1 MKFIRLLLLCVF
13 FVPFSVRAADSS
25 FMMAAQL
32 LAAAKSADVQQVQAL
47 VNSGADV
54 NYVDSTGLSIVC
66 TALMN
71 NDVRAAQILQMY
83 GADASKCDIQIK
95 RFNNRNKPESSGG
108 LFGGLS
114 SAQSLT
120 LAAAGA
126 AVVAG
131 GLFLLTDVFDP
142 GNGNSVTGTG
152 GDRPTQGGGS
162 GGGGSAG
169 ATVMFTV
176 PYSPAYVGTDGKI
189 NQNSTVYIENLDG
202 WNPSAGGVRELDFNY
217 FRPKKQADNNFL
229 VDGINLPVQNYLLMM
244 HGYSAFANEYLG
256 QKIFRTDSTRIP
268 LNMVNDAGGGLPIAV
283 RLITDNGVNPTG
295 SAARGDGI
303 TYALST
309 AANADTFVVDKY
321 LNYANPVNGV
331 MGAENSAF
339 DLSGAGG
346 AMNPY
351 ASAYDSALGKIVAGW
366 AVDERAYGDFY
377 GFVPN
382 GQLGVFRTGGGQE
395 WIAVSN
401 PTSAES
407 IGTLIDGAD
416 GVQNVIDS
424 GDKIVVDG
432 VSYDVSL
439 ALSGTTVNRPTI
451 TVNGTVFTIA
461 QDSTL
466 LKGVCDSS
474 VSDCDGQSD
483 IAIYSDENGNYFLNK
498 TGGDNADDVFVI
510 DDGKLYTSKTLENAD
525 YKNFQA
531 LFLARASSPSN
542 YGVIANLSVLDSAR
556 DSDYLSV
563 ADMPALIAISGGN
576 AIDVFANQI
585 NLSYDKN
592 DSDSI
597 SQGDYANRLFNS
609 YNAQSPIMLMPA
621 GEFKFGVGQGAS
633 LQALDAT
640 FENYA
645 PLLYDSNLE
654 HNFMT
659 VVAVGHSD
667 GTQTADSID
676 LYGNGTGSS
685 YGKLYLSMW
694 TDNAGTVE
702 TDDDILYS
710 SRQCGVAGVGK
721 NGIDPWCFS
730 AAGANAEMATAAA
743 AGAVASV
750 KSAFD
755 YMSNK
760 EIFYLL
766 ALTADGY
773 LLGTNSDGTAFN
785 QDSLAAYL
793 RNMYS
798 LPPEYD
804 EADLSSKDY
813 LDAFAK
819 VYGYGLINLERAM
832 TPNHNIYYYDGNS
845 IVSAGGNAFW
855 RTATNTVFR
864 PSVALNLRGASVRAP
879 FFDVVES
886 FDGTM
891 SMPRVWQNE
900 FALGGA
906 DERGLYMGDVLG
918 NLKTRKTENKTLS
931 LGSLDM
937 SMAFSERA
945 YADNFG
951 GLDNL
956 ALTYRYDDWRFVAAY
971 QQKLTDGLS
980 KFDSLVNP
988 ILGMASNA
996 ITTDVKLE
1004 LGNFT
1009 VGTRLFSG
1017 QITDEGLLENDPTI
1031 SAQYMP
1037 AVLGL
1042 AQGMQTDV
1050 AWANS
1055 DLNLTFSLG
1064 FLDESDTLLGAY
1076 TDGLLDL
1083 GSGNTIYL
1091 DLFAKYNLSDDIRFS
1106 ARTTFAKTETN
1117 VAGNFVLGL
1126 TDLNSNSF
1134 ALGVDVGN
1142 FEFSVSQPL
1151 AIVDGHMKYAYAD
1164 YQVIEQDGEYV
1175 LDIRDTYIE
1184 NLDLTAEK
1192 RELRLVGLYR
1202 HNFGEFTDGA
1212 IGFIYRINP
1221 NHTDDFGN
1229 ESILMLKLNHRLGI

>member
-1 MKFIRLLLLCVF
+1 MKFIRLLLFCVF
-13 FVPFSVRAADSS
+13 FVPFATRAADSS

-47 VNSGADV
+47 VNNGADI

-83 GADASKCDIQIK
+83 GADASKCDMQIK

-162 GGGGSAG
+162 GGGSAG
-169 ATVMFTV
+169 ANALFTV

-189 NQNSTVYIENLDG
+189 NQNSTVYAENLVG
-202 WNPSAGGVRELDFNY
+202 WNPSAGGVREWDFNY
-217 FRPKKQADNNFL
+217 FRPSVQPENNFV

-244 HGYSAFANEYLG
+244 HGYSAFANEYMG
-256 QKIFRTDSTRIP
+256 QKIFRTDTTNIP
-268 LNMVNDAGGGLPIAV
+268 LNMLNDAGGGLPIAV
-283 RLITDNGVNPTG
+283 RLVTDNGVNPTG
-295 SAARGDGI
+295 AAARGDGI
-303 TYALST
+303 TYALSS
-309 AANADTFVVDKY
+309 AASADPLVVDKY

-331 MGAENSAF
+331 MGTENTAF

-366 AVDERAYGDFY
+366 AVDERSYGDFF
-377 GFVPN
+377 GFVPY
-382 GQLGVFRTGGGQE
+382 GQLGIFRTGGGQE

-407 IGTLIDGAD
+407 VGTLIDGAD
-416 GVQNVIDS
+416 GEPDVIDA

-432 VSYDVSL
+432 VTYDVSL
-439 ALSGTTVNRPTI
+439 ALSGTAISQPTI
-451 TVNGTVFTIA
+451 TINGTVFNIA
-461 QDSTL
+461 ENSTL
-466 LKGVCDSS
+466 LKGQCDSD
-474 VSDCDGQSD
+474 VSDCNGQTD
-483 IAIYSDENGNYFLNK
+483 IAIYFDADGNYYLNK
-498 TGGDNADDVFVI
+498 TGGNNADSVFMV
-510 DDGKLYTSKTLENAD
+510 DAGNLYASKTLENAD

-531 LFLARASSPSN
+531 LFLARASSASN
-542 YGVIANLSVLDSAR
+542 YGVIANLSVLDVSR
-556 DSDYLSV
+556 DSNYLSV
-563 ADMPALIAISGGN
+563 TDMPALVAISAGN

-585 NLSYDKN
+585 NLIYDRN
-592 DSDSI
+592 DVDSI
-597 SQGDYANRLFNS
+597 SQGDYANRLFNA
-609 YNAQSPIMLMPA
+609 YNAQSPIMLMSA
-621 GEFKFGVGQGAS
+621 GEFNFGIGQGAS
-633 LQALDAT
+633 LQVLDAT

-659 VVAVGHSD
+659 VVAVAHST
-667 GTQTADSID
+667 GTQTAGSIEG
-676 LYGNGTGSS
+676 YGNGINST

-694 TDNAGTVE
+694 KDTSGTTE
-702 TDDDILYS
+702 TDDDVSYS

-721 NGIDPWCFS
+721 NGVDPWCFA
-730 AAGANAEMATAAA
+730 AAGANAEMATASA

-750 KSAFD
+750 KSAFS

-766 ALTADGY
+766 ALTADGR
-773 LLGTNSDGTAFN
+773 LLGTDSNGTAFN

-793 RNMYS
+793 RSMYS

-804 EADLSSKDY
+804 ETALSSKEY
-813 LDAFAK
+813 LDTFAK
-819 VYGYGLINLERAM
+819 VYGYGLINLDRAM
-832 TPNHNIYYYDGNS
+832 KPNHTVYYYNGNS
-845 IVSAGGNAFW
+845 IVSADGNAFW
-855 RTATNTVFR
+855 RSASNTVFR
-864 PSVALNLRGASVRAP
+864 PSVALNLRGAAVRAP

-886 FDGTM
+886 VDGDL

-900 FALGGA
+900 FAFGTA
-906 DERGLYMGDVLG
+906 DERGLYMGDVLED
-918 NLKTRKTENKTLS
+918 LKTRKDENKTFNFGKLDLS
-931 LGSLDM
+931 V
-937 SMAFSERA
+937 AFSERA
-945 YADNFG
+945 YVDNLN

-956 ALTYRYDDWRFVAAY
+956 MLTYHNDDWSFVGSY
-971 QQKLTDGLS
+971 QKNLTDGLS
-980 KFDSLVNP
+980 KFDSMVNP
-988 ILGMASNA
+988 ILGLTSNA
-996 ITTDVKLE
+996 IATDIKFVS
-1004 LGNFT
+1004 GDFT
-1009 VGTRLFSG
+1009 FGTRLFSG
-1017 QITDEGLLENDPTI
+1017 QITDEGLLENDPTL

-1037 AVLGL
+1037 AILGL
-1042 AQGMQTDV
+1042 AQGVQADV
-1050 AWANS
+1050 EWAGR
-1055 DLNLTFSLG
+1055 DAKLALAVGVLN
-1064 FLDESDTLLGAY
+1064 ESDTLLGAY

-1083 GSGNTIYL
+1083 GSGNTLYF
-1091 DLFAKYNLSDDIRFS
+1091 DVFAKYNLSDVLKLS
-1106 ARTTFAKTETN
+1106 ARATFANTASD
-1117 VAGNFVLGL
+1117 VSGDFVLGL

-1134 ALGVDVGN
+1134 AFGLEAGN
-1142 FEFSVSQPL
+1142 FEFSISQPL
-1151 AIVDGHMKYAYAD
+1151 AIVDGTMKYAYAD
-1164 YQVIEQDGEYV
+1164 YQVKEQGDGYV
-1175 LDIRDTYIE
+1175 LDVRDTYVD
-1184 NLDLTAEK
+1184 NLNLSVEK
-1192 RELRLVGLYR
+1192 RELRLTGFYR

-1221 NHTDDFGN
+1221 NHTGDFGN
-1229 ESILMLKLNHRLGI
+1229 ESIFMFKLNHRLGI